1 MNATPTPQTPAPGG
15 WSDAGTQALAEAL
28 KSSFVLVKI
37 ALALLVVYFCGSN
50 FFTVPQNER
59 AVVLRF
65 GRPVGHGEEAVLGPG
80 FHLAWPYPIDEV
92 VRIPAQQ
99 ILSASSTMGW
109 HRQERGPAAQTPPPR
124 LNPLLDGYA
133 VTGDG
138 NIIHAQAQL
147 RYRVVEPVR
156 FYFGFTNAMAL
167 VTNALNNALFHAA
180 AQFTVDDALRLNL
193 PALKERVL
201 ARVEQLA
208 REQELG
214 IVVEQLDL
222 VTAPPRQVK
231 AAFDEVTAAESE
243 LHTRVNEAQAYA
255 NGVMARAQGEA
266 SARRNA
272 AEADRNRLV
281 AEVESEA
288 RNFSDLLASPSYR
301 QNPALLTTR
310 LQVETLGRVMTNA
323 QDKFFLPA
331 RADGRPR
338 EVRLQLNR
346 EPQRLKAEIPAPAAT
361 EHKH

>member
-1 MNATPTPQTPAPGG
+1 MNSAHPKSPATGG

-37 ALALLVVYFCGSN
+37 ALVLLVVYFCGSN
-50 FFTVPQNER
+50 FFTVSSNER

-65 GRPVGHGEEAVLGPG
+65 GQPVGRGEEAVLGPG

-92 VRIPAQQ
+92 VKIPAQQ
-99 ILSASSTMGW
+99 ILSASSTVGW
-109 HRQERGPAAQTPPPR
+109 HRQERGPAAPAPPPR
-124 LNPLLDGYA
+124 LNPVLDGYA

-138 NIIHAQAQL
+138 NILHAQAQL
-147 RYRVVEPVR
+147 RYRVVDPVR

-167 VTNALNNALFHAA
+167 VTNALNNALFHAV
-180 AQFTVDDALRLNL
+180 AQFSVDDALRLNL
-193 PALKERVL
+193 PALKERML

-214 IVVEQLDL
+214 ISVEQLDL

-243 LHTRVNEAQAYA
+243 LYTRVNEAQAYA
-255 NGVMARAQGEA
+255 NGVRARAQGEA

-281 AEVESEA
+281 AEVASEA
-288 RNFSDLLASPSYR
+288 RYFQDMLPSYR
-301 QNPALLTTR
+301 RDRALFMAR
-310 LQVETLGRVMTNA
+310 LQVETLGRLMTNA

-346 EPQRLKAEIPAPAAT
+346 EPQRLKTEVQAPAAP

>member
-1 MNATPTPQTPAPGG
+1 MNPTPTKPPAPGG

-28 KSSFVLVKI
+28 KSSFGLVR
-37 ALALLVVYFCGSN
+37 LALVVLVVYFCGSN
-50 FFTVPQNER
+50 FFTVSQNER
-59 AVVLRF
+59 AVLLRF
-65 GRPVGHGEEAVLGPG
+65 GQPVGRGEEAVLGPG

-92 VRIPAQQ
+92 VKIPAQQ
-99 ILSASSTMGW
+99 ILSASSTVGW
-109 HRQERGPAAQTPPPR
+109 PRELRGPAANTPPPR
-124 LNPLLDGYA
+124 LNPVLDGYA

-167 VTNALNNALFHAA
+167 VTNALNNALFHAM
-180 AQFTVDDALRLNL
+180 AQFSVDDALRLNL
-193 PALKERVL
+193 PAVKERML

-208 REQELG
+208 REQGLG

-222 VTAPPRQVK
+222 VTVPPRQVK
-231 AAFDEVTAAESE
+231 AAFDQVTAAESE
-243 LHTRVNEAQAYA
+243 LHTKVNEAQAHA
-255 NGVMARAQGEA
+255 NGVRARAQGEA

-272 AEADRNRLV
+272 AEAERNRLV
-281 AEVESEA
+281 AEVEAEA
-288 RNFSDLLASPSYR
+288 RYFLDLLPSYR
-301 QNPALLTTR
+301 RDAALFTAR
-310 LQVETLGRVMTNA
+310 LQVETLGRVLTNA

-338 EVRLQLNR
+338 ELRLQLNR
-346 EPQRLKAEIPAPAAT
+346 EPARLKTESPAPAAP

>member
-1 MNATPTPQTPAPGG
+1 MNSTPTPKSPASGR

-37 ALALLVVYFCGSN
+37 ALVLLVIYFCGSN
-50 FFTVPQNER
+50 FFTVSQNER

-65 GRPVGHGEEAVLGPG
+65 GQPVGRGEEAVLGPG

-92 VRIPAQQ
+92 VKIPAQQ
-99 ILSASSTMGW
+99 ILSASTTVGW
-109 HRQERGPAAQTPPPR
+109 YREERGQAANTPPPR

-147 RYRVVEPVR
+147 RYRVVDPVR

-167 VTNALNNALFHAA
+167 VTNALNNALFHAV

-193 PALKERVL
+193 PALKERML
-201 ARVEQLA
+201 ARVERLA
-208 REQELG
+208 AAQELG

-222 VTAPPRQVK
+222 VTVPPRQVK

-243 LHTRVNEAQAYA
+243 LHTKVNDAQAYA

-266 SARRNA
+266 AARRNA

-288 RNFSDLLASPSYR
+288 RYFQDLLSGYR
-301 QNPALLTTR
+301 RNPALFMAR

-323 QDKFFLPA
+323 QDKFFLPE

-346 EPQRLKAEIPAPAAT
+346 EPQRLKAPVTAPTTT